1 MKKFE
6 FSLETVLGFKEQLAD
21 RLKHEYFVLEQA
33 TAVAEQILAVLQ
45 EELLALQGELQQRME
60 ETITMLDLK
69 TYQQFIKKQ
78 KEKILQQQAVIIEC
92 EREQEAKREEII
104 LMKIEITSVEKLKER
119 RYEEYQETEKKQEER
134 FVEEFVVNQG
144 RLTSFAT

>member
-45 EELLALQGELQQRME
+45 EELLALQAELQQRME

-92 EREQEAKREEII
+92 EKQQESKRDEII

>member
-33 TAVAEQILAVLQ
+33 TAVAEQILTFLQ

-134 FVEEFVVNQG
+134 FVEEFVVNQARVPG
-144 RLTSFAT
+144 FAT